1 MATNKAMKDTFK
13 DFKFEDKLRRINY
26 YKYAII

>member
-13 DFKFEDKLRRINY
+13 DFKFDDNLRRSYY

>member
-13 DFKFEDKLRRINY
+13 DCKFDDNLRTSYY